1 MSLKETKGK
10 TTVRQQGDLQIIM
23 SNSASR
29 HNYFAWPSVIRL
41 QNGRIAVA
49 ASGYRLAHVC
59 PFGKT
64 VMSVSEDEGETY
76 SAPAPIIDTVLDDR
90 DAGLCVFGEK
100 GLIVTSFNLTTEFQ
114 RAYVEK
120 GLNFAYCQG
129 YLDSITEEE
138 ECRYWGNTFRISSDC
153 GVTFGGIH
161 RSPVTSPHGPVQLSD
176 GTVLWVGRA
185 GNQTED
191 RIEAHSMN
199 TEDGTMRYL
208 GQIEPVFRNGKQEK
222 LLSCEPHAIELPNGE
237 ILCHIRIQQ
246 RNGESEVFTTCQ
258 SKSSD
263 GGRTWSKPVQI
274 LGDLEG
280 APSHLLRHSSGMLI
294 ATYGRREPPFGIRA
308 MFSRDNGQTWDAGHV
323 IYENTISRDLGYPAT
338 VELRDGKLAT
348 VFYAHIREDGPAVI
362 CQQKWRLE
370 ESEP

>member
-1 MSLKETKGK
+1 MNLKEAKMNLTAKPS
-10 TTVRQQGDLQIIM
+10 GDLQVIM
-23 SNSASR
+23 SNPASR
-29 HNYFAWPSVIRL
+29 HAYFAWPSVIRL

-64 VMSVSEDEGETY
+64 VMSVSDDEGETY
-76 SAPAPIIDTVLDDR
+76 SMPAPIIDTVLDDR
-90 DAGLCVFGEK
+90 DAGLCVFGER
-100 GLIVTSFNLTTEFQ
+100 GLIVTSFNLTAQFQ

-120 GLNFAYCQG
+120 GLNFEYCQG

-138 ECRYWGNTFRISSDC
+138 ERRYWGNTFRISHDC
-153 GVTFGGIH
+153 GITFGEIH
-161 RSPVTSPHGPVQLSD
+161 HSPVTSPHGPMQLSD

-185 GNQTED
+185 GNQPED
-191 RIEAHSMN
+191 RIEAYRIN
-199 TEDGTMRYL
+199 TGDGTMEYL
-208 GQIEPVFRNGKQEK
+208 GYIEPVFRNGNQEK

-237 ILCHIRIQQ
+237 ILCHIRVQQ
-246 RNGESEVFTTCQ
+246 MAGESMVFTTSQ

-280 APSHLLRHSSGMLI
+280 APSHLLQHSSGVLI
-294 ATYGRREPPFGIRA
+294 ATYGRREQPYGIRA
-308 MFSRDNGQTWDAGHV
+308 MLSHDNGQTWDTGHI
-323 IYENTISRDLGYPAT
+323 IYENIISRDLGYPAT
-338 VELRDGKLAT
+338 VELRDGSLAT
-348 VFYAHIREDGPAVI
+348 VFYAHIKEQGPAVI

-370 ESEP
+370 EKEL